1 MWYNCFNGGTMK
13 DEIKNRVLLDLF
25 ATPSTMVPFFGGLTM
40 LILAWVMGWG
50 IMLGA
55 SVISTCLG
63 VGIFLTKFIF
73 GLDKIT
79 QAAYQYEIDK
89 KEQQLNKELDELD
102 SKLRQDRDP
111 RPENCLRRLRVLN
124 KKVRDRLKINPVGSE
139 LIENFDRLFQI
150 CISKIKET
158 DEMWRDSRNLGDST
172 KKKVMREREKIVEE
186 IEDVTSQ
193 LDHTVE
199 QFQVIEI
206 KKNDG
211 EISELRKELEQTL
224 LVAKKTEERLANL
237 NSKSYDPKEFE

>member
-1 MWYNCFNGGTMK
+1 MK
-13 DEIKNRVLLDLF
+13 ETIRNKVLLDLF
-25 ATPSTMVPFFGGLTM
+25 ATPETLLPFVGGISM
-40 LILAWVMGWG
+40 LIVSWAMGWQM
-50 IMLGA
+50 MLGA
-55 SVISTCLG
+55 SFMSACLG
-63 VGIFLTKFIF
+63 VGVFLTKFIF
-73 GLDKIT
+73 GLDRIT

-89 KEQQLNKELDELD
+89 KEQELNRVLDELD
-102 SKLRQDRDP
+102 TKLRQDRDP

-124 KKVRDRLKINPVGSE
+124 KKVRDRSKINPVGAE
-139 LIENFDRLFQI
+139 LLENFDRLFQI

-158 DEMWRDSRNLGDST
+158 DEMWRDSRNLGESS

-199 QFQVIEI
+199 QFQVIEV

-211 EISELRKELEQTL
+211 EISELRRELEQTL